1 MAIAAAHVAAH
12 AATNRVAIAAV
23 DAAAYAVPDLRI
35 LATLLSPFHEPH
47 ALPELLPEPCTDDS
61 DPEPVAFYRAH
72 ATHALY
78 HADGP
83 AEATRAHIGAHKA
96 AAHGLRQVQL
106 CLMLR

>member
-1 MAIAAAHVAAH
+1 M
-12 AATNRVAIAAV
+12 

-35 LATLLSPFHEPH
+35 LATLLSPFHEPN
-47 ALPELLPEPCTDDS
+47 ALADVLPYEPCTDDS
-61 DPEPVAFYRAH
+61 DPKPVAFHRAH

-83 AEATRAHIGAHKA
+83 AEATHAHIGAHLA